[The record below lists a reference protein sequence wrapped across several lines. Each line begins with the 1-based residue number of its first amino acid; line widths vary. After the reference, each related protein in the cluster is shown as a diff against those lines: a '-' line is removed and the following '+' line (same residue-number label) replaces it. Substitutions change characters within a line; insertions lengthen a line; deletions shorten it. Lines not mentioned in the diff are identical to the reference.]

1 VGHADP
7 HGWSIGDL
15 KCDLYMQMLTG
26 LAYLHEHNI
35 CHCDIK
41 PSNIMVRFAV
51 ANSSSIY
58 SLRR

>member
-1 VGHADP
+1 M
-7 HGWSIGDL
+7 
-15 KCDLYMQMLTG
+15 YMQMLTG